1 MTAPYYALI
10 TNIGAARIANATATD
25 TPLNITQMAVG
36 DGNGILPAPD
46 PTQTS
51 LIHECRRAAINTL
64 KTDPN
69 NPNQIIAEQ
78 VIPETVGGWYIRE
91 LGLYD
96 DEGNLIAV
104 ANCPPSY
111 KPLLEE
117 GAGREQI
124 IRMILIVSSDDAVTL
139 KVDPAVVLATRE
151 YVDDS
156 IETHAKSR
164 NHPDATTK
172 DKGLVQLSSATDS
185 DDETKA
191 ATPKAV
197 KAAYDLANGKLSSVP
212 DATTEQKGI
221 VQLSSATDSDD
232 ETKAATLKAVKAA
245 FDKASNADSDLP
257 VGVPLPW
264 PTNTPPAGFAIMQGQ
279 TFATAQYPKLTL
291 AYPSGT
297 LPDMR
302 SQTIKGKPD
311 GRDPLTREAGEV
323 KSHGHAA
330 TISNTDLGT
339 KNTSSFD
346 YGTKTTTSNAGHDHI
361 SGVRTDGGKGGYGDG
376 EVTNGSRV
384 EGTSAKGTASPKTSP
399 VQDHA
404 HGIVIGP
411 HTHPIIMGTHGHA
424 ATISPTGNAQNTV
437 DNIAFNYIVRLA

>member
-1 MTAPYYALI
+1 MTAPYYALF
-10 TNIGAARIANATATD
+10 TDIGVAKLANATATD
-25 TPLNITQMAVG
+25 TPLNITAMGVG
-36 DGNGILPAPD
+36 DANGVM
-46 PTQTS
+46 PTPEPSQTS
-51 LIHECRRAAINTL
+51 LINECRRASLNSL
-64 KTDPN
+64 SVDPN
-69 NPNQIIAEQ
+69 NANQIVAEQ
-78 VIPETVGGWYIRE
+78 VLPDDVGGWWIRE

-96 DEGNLIAV
+96 ADGDLIAV
-104 ANCPPSY
+104 GNCPPSY

-117 GAGREQI
+117 GAGREQV
-124 IRMILIVSSDDAVTL
+124 IRIILIVSSDDAVTL
-139 KVDPAVVLATRE
+139 KIDPSVVLATRE
-151 YVDDS
+151 YVDNS
-156 IETHAKSR
+156 IEEHAKSR

-197 KAAYDLANGKLSSVP
+197 KAVAQYTDTVIEEHASSRNHP
-212 DATTEQKGI
+212 DGTTTEKGF

-232 ETKAATLKAVKAA
+232 ETKAATPKAVKAA
-245 FDKASNADSDLP
+245 FDKASNADNILP

-264 PTNTPPAGFAIMQGQ
+264 PTNTPPAGFAIVQGQ
-279 TFATAQYPKLTL
+279 TFATAQYPKLAL
-291 AYPSGT
+291 AYPSGI

-302 SQTIKGKPD
+302 GQTIKGKPD
-311 GRDPLTREAGEV
+311 GRNPLTREAGEV
-323 KSHGHAA
+323 KSHGHTA
-330 TISNTDLGT
+330 TVSATDLGT

-404 HGIVIGP
+404 HGVVIGP
-411 HTHPIIMGTHGHA
+411 HAHPIVMAH
-424 ATISPTGNAQNTV
+424 TV
-437 DNIAFNYIVRLA
+437 TPPPFHPRAMRKTR